1 MARIAGKSL
10 SSASEQTD
18 ALRKRRIYMNSQEP
32 WPYTQHM
39 SQEPWLS
46 DDQQL
51 LWRQWLA
58 ISRLLNDR
66 IEKDLQR
73 EGGMPQAYYL
83 ILAMLSEA
91 PCRSLRM
98 NQLADVVRASQS
110 RTSHAVSRL
119 EEYGWVRREATPQ
132 DGRGQTATLTDAGWE
147 RLNQVAPGHAET
159 VRSTMFDALD
169 SEDLASLSRIYGKLL
184 DHIDPN
190 ATLSSK
196 ARLATH
202 QT

>member
-1 MARIAGKSL
+1 
-10 SSASEQTD
+10 
-18 ALRKRRIYMNSQEP
+18 MNSQVSG
-32 WPYTQHM
+32 PYTHHM

-91 PCRSLRM
+91 PDRSLRM

-119 EEYGWVRREATPQ
+119 EEYGWIRREATPQ

-169 SEDLASLSRIYGKLL
+169 CADLAELSRIYSKLL
-184 DHIDPN
+184 DHIDPGAASSAN
-190 ATLSSK
+190 ARSV
-196 ARLATH
+196 TH
-202 QT
+202 RA

>member
-1 MARIAGKSL
+1 MLK
-10 SSASEQTD
+10 Q
-18 ALRKRRIYMNSQEP
+18 
-32 WPYTQHM
+32 
-39 SQEPWLS
+39 PWLS

-51 LWRQWLA
+51 IWRQWLA

-132 DGRGQTATLTDAGWE
+132 DGRGQTATLTDAGWQ
-147 RLNQVAPGHAET
+147 RLNQIAPGHAET
-159 VRSTMFDALD
+159 VRTTMFEALNE
-169 SEDLASLSRIYGKLL
+169 EDLTALSRIYGKLL
-184 DHIDPN
+184 DHIDPHDTVSN
-190 ATLSSK
+190 K
-196 ARLATH
+196 ARSIPR
-202 QT
+202 